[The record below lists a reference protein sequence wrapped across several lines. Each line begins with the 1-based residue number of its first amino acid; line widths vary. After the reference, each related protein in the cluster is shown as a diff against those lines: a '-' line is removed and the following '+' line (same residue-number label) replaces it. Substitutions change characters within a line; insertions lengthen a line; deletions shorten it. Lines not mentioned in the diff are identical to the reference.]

1 VRWLQTPG
9 RRREAEVEA
18 EVRRQCERDPD
29 TLWVDARWL
38 EVLGRERLQGIVAD
52 YGYGPMRSSFDPGG
66 FRG

>member
-1 VRWLQTPG
+1 M
-9 RRREAEVEA
+9 EA